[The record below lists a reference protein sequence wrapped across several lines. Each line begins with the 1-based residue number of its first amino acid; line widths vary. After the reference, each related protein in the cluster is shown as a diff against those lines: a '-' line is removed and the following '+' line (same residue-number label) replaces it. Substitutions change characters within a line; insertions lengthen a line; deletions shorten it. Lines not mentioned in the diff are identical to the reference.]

1 MSLTHFST
9 IPNFMNRKSLLFRA
23 AFSALLIFSLS
34 VLSGQLFAQVTSS
47 SINGQVSDPQGEL
60 LPGATVVAVHEA
72 SGTQYGTVTT
82 EAGRYAFPSV
92 RVGGPYKI
100 TVTYVGYKERSVGN
114 IYTVLGNPSTVNIVL
129 SDEGTEL
136 KEVVISGGS
145 GQTFAAERTG
155 AATSVNSEQ
164 LRTLPTVTRSITD
177 FTRLTPQANG
187 SSFGGRD
194 GRYNNFQVDGAN
206 FNNGF
211 GLNEN
216 PLPGGGG
223 LSLDAI
229 EEIQVNIAPYDIRQ
243 SGFSGAGIN
252 AVTKSGTNK
261 FSGSA
266 YGFFSNEKLQGSNV
280 NGKEVSTKPNG
291 TNQTLGFRLAGPLI
305 KNKLF
310 FFVNAE
316 QIKKTGANVG
326 ATNLWRP
333 SENGAANP
341 ETNTTRV
348 KRSDLEAVRNHL
360 INQWGYD
367 PGTYENYA
375 NDNSEKTN
383 SILARIDWNINNKN
397 KLAVRYNQVESSAP
411 SLVNGASG
419 AQPRSGGGNNAAF
432 NRVSQNS
439 MAFSKT
445 MYETKNIV
453 RSISAE
459 LNSEI
464 TSKLSNQFLATYSRI
479 QATRTSPSEEFPMID
494 IGYIGDNLRNSNT
507 YTNYITAG
515 YELFTY
521 GNDVLNDNFTFI
533 NNLTYITG
541 RHTFTG
547 GVSFEMQKF
556 GNRYLRNGTSYYRYA
571 SVEEFLATG
580 TPNEVAPLQFALTY
594 PYEGQDP
601 YAPIKY
607 GLPSIYIQ
615 DKFDVN
621 DRLSITAGLR
631 AEMPVFLNDLP
642 RNSSVD
648 TLSLLGLDGARRNY
662 DTGSWPKSRVMLS
675 PRLGFRWDVKGDK
688 SLVFRGG
695 TGIFAGRVP
704 FVWLTNMPS
713 NLGVIQNTIEPG
725 SYAAS
730 APWIKDIRF
739 NTDKYYWLNNTPA
752 SGANTFIKN
761 ANAGLPGTIAL
772 VDENFKMPQIWR
784 SSFGVDY
791 KIPGTPFTITGD
803 FLYTKDI
810 QAVYQFG
817 ANRKETTTKMNYSG
831 DNRDFYPNTASYT
844 YNNKIGANSVSVL
857 SNTTKGSSLNA
868 TIGLTMSAR
877 RGFYGSL
884 FYSHTTAKAT
894 TDNSG
899 SNASSA
905 WGATPNINSP
915 NDLRLYS
922 SDGALPSRVVGTFSY
937 RVEYANH
944 LASTFSLFYNG
955 SNQGRFSYTY
965 NGDVNG
971 DAIGADLLFIPN
983 SASELKFTSVTAGS
997 AQNNNLVTFTPEQQA
1012 AAFDAYLNGND
1023 YLKNRKG
1030 SYAERNGN
1038 LLPWLNRFDFKFLQ
1052 DIYTNIGKNRHTL
1065 QLSLDVINVGN
1076 FLNSNWGVRQELVAA
1091 SNTPLRRASVTADG
1105 VPTFTLT
1112 PVQVDGKFV
1121 LPTNQ
1126 FRDITTTATTWS
1138 MLIGVRYL
1146 F

>member
-1 MSLTHFST
+1 M
-9 IPNFMNRKSLLFRA
+9 
-23 AFSALLIFSLS
+23 
-34 VLSGQLFAQVTSS
+34 AQVTSS
-47 SINGQVSDPQGEL
+47 SINGQVTDSKGEL

-92 RVGGPYKI
+92 RVGGPYKV
-100 TVTYVGYKERSVGN
+100 TVTFIGYGEKSVNN
-114 IYTVLGNPSTVNIVL
+114 IFTVLGNPSTVNIVL
-129 SDEGTEL
+129 ADEGTQL
-136 KEVVISGGS
+136 TEVVITGGA
-145 GQTFAAERTG
+145 GQAFNAERTG

-164 LRTLPTVTRSITD
+164 LRSLPTVTRSISD

-211 GLNEN
+211 GLNDN

-229 EEIQVNIAPYDIRQ
+229 EEIQVNIAPFDVRQ

-252 AVTKSGTNK
+252 AITRSGTNK

-266 YGFFSNEKLQGSNV
+266 YGFFANEKLQGAKV
-280 NGKEVSTKPNG
+280 NGNDLQVKPDG
-291 TNQTLGFRLAGPLI
+291 TSQTVGFRLAGPLI

-326 ATNLWRP
+326 ATNLWRA
-333 SENGAANP
+333 SENGVANAD
-341 ETNTTRV
+341 NNITRV
-348 KRSDLEAVRNHL
+348 RRSDMEAVRNHL

-367 PGTYENYA
+367 PGTYEGYA
-375 NDNSEKTN
+375 NDNSEKTT
-383 SILARIDWNINNKN
+383 SILARIDWNINSKN

-411 SLVNGASG
+411 SLVNGTSG
-419 AQPRSGGGNNAAF
+419 AYPRSSSAF
-432 NRVSQNS
+432 SRVSQNS

-453 RSISAE
+453 RSVTAE
-459 LNSEI
+459 LNSEL
-464 TSKLSNQFLATYSRI
+464 TPKLSNQFLATYSRI
-479 QATRTSPSEEFPMID
+479 QATRSSPSEEFPMID
-494 IGYIGDNLRNSNT
+494 IGFSGDNLNPAGT
-507 YTNYITAG
+507 VYQNYITAG

-521 GNDVLNDNFTFI
+521 GNDVLNDNFNFV
-533 NNLTYITG
+533 NNLTLITG

-547 GVSFEMQKF
+547 GISFETQKF
-556 GNRYLRNGTSYYRYA
+556 GNRYIRNGTSYYRYA
-571 SVEEFLATG
+571 SVEDFLLTG
-580 TPNEVAPLQFALTY
+580 TPQEKAPIQFALTY

-601 YAPIKY
+601 YAPIRY

-621 DRLSITAGLR
+621 DRLTITAGIR
-631 AEMPVFLNDLP
+631 AEMPIFMNDLT
-642 RNSSVD
+642 RNPSVD
-648 TLSLLGLDGARRNY
+648 TLSLLGLNGRVRNY
-662 DTGSWPKSRVMLS
+662 DTGSWPKTRVMLS
-675 PRLGFRWDVKGDK
+675 PRVGFRWDVKGDK
-688 SLVFRGG
+688 SLVLRGG

-713 NLGVIQNTIEPG
+713 NLGVIQNTVEPG

-730 APWIKDIRF
+730 NPWIGDIRF
-739 NTDKYYWLNNTPA
+739 NPDKYYWLNNTPA
-752 SGANTFIKN
+752 SAQNVFIKN
-761 ANAGLPGTIAL
+761 PRAGLPGTVAL
-772 VDENFKMPQIWR
+772 IDENFKMPQIWR

-791 KIPGTPFTITGD
+791 KIPGTPFALTGD
-803 FLYTKDI
+803 FMYTKDI

-817 ANRKETTTKMNYSG
+817 ANRKAATATMNYSG
-831 DNRDFYPNTASYT
+831 DNREFYPNATSYT
-844 YNNKIGANSVSVL
+844 YNNKVGANAVSVL
-857 SNTTKGSSLNA
+857 TNTSKGYSLNA
-868 TIGLTMSAR
+868 TIGLTMAAR

-884 FYSHTTAKAT
+884 FYSHTTAKTT
-894 TDNSG
+894 TDNNG
-899 SNASSA
+899 SAALSA
-905 WGATPNINSP
+905 WGATPNINNP
-915 NDLRLYS
+915 NDLNLYS
-922 SDGALPSRVVGTFSY
+922 SDGALPSRLVGTLSY

-955 SNQGRFSYTY
+955 ANQGRFSYTY
-965 NGDVNG
+965 NGDFNG
-971 DAIGADLLFIPN
+971 DAIGADLFYVPN
-983 SASELKFTSVTAGS
+983 SASELRFTSVTAGS

-1012 AAFDAYLNGND
+1012 AAFDAYINGNE
-1023 YLKNRKG
+1023 YLSSKKG
-1030 SYAERNGN
+1030 KYVDRNAN
-1038 LLPWLNRFDFKFLQ
+1038 LMPWLNRFDFKFLQ

-1076 FLNSNWGVRQELVAA
+1076 LLNSGWGVRQELIAT

-1105 VPTFTLT
+1105 IPTVTLT
-1112 PVQVDGKFV
+1112 PVQVDGKFQ
-1121 LPTNQ
+1121 LPTTQ

-1138 MLIGVRYL
+1138 MLVGVRYL